1 MSGSGRETVSALPD
15 VVEPSITVFLVD
27 DHSVVRTG
35 LKAYLS
41 TEPGM
46 EVVGEAADG
55 REALA
60 RLAVLAAGAGVP
72 DVILMDMQMPHL
84 DGVETT
90 VRVKAAWPEIDVIA
104 VTSFIEEARIRAA
117 LEAGATGYLL
127 KDADAGDVADA
138 IRAAVAGEVRLDPVV
153 AAALASGLRA
163 PRSVVEDL
171 TPREREVIVLV
182 AEGRTNREIG
192 RRLGVA
198 ERTARTHVSNIL
210 TKLGLAS
217 RTQAAMW
224 AVREGLVDASDVTS

>member
-1 MSGSGRETVSALPD
+1 MPGTIGDAGAELPGD
-15 VVEPSITVFLVD
+15 EDQPITVFLVD
-27 DHSVVRTG
+27 DHTVVRTG
-35 LKAYLS
+35 LKAYLN
-41 TEPGM
+41 TEPGI

-55 REALA
+55 LEALA
-60 RLAVLAAGAGVP
+60 RLGALASGTGVP
-72 DVILMDMQMPHL
+72 DVILMDLQMPNL

-90 VRVKAAWPEIDVIA
+90 SRVKSTWPEIDVIA

-127 KDADAGDVADA
+127 KDADAQDVADA
-138 IRAAVAGEVRLDPVV
+138 IRAAVAGEVRLDPVA
-153 AAALASGLRA
+153 AAALASGMRA
-163 PRSVVEDL
+163 PKSAVADL
-171 TPREREVIVLV
+171 TSREREVIVLV

-224 AVREGLVDASDVTS
+224 AVREGLIDASDVTS